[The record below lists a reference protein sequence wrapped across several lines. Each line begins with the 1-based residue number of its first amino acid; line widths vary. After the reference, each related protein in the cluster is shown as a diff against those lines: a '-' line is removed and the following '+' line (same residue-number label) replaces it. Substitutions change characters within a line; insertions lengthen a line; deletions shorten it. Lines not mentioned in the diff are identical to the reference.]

1 MVLYASRRFPR
12 IYRPGPAALTPR
24 ANDPGQG
31 LSFVSLFDENVRLEP
46 APRQP
51 WRRGTVIGVWSLT
64 VAVIVLFVLTFVPSA
79 YVIQQP
85 GPVYNTLGTSPNA
98 DGEQVPLIT
107 VPNEQDDTTTGQL
120 DLLTV
125 QVSGNRERTPS
136 WIELA
141 MAWFDRSRAV
151 VPIDRIFPA
160 GQTTEQRTSE
170 NAALMSD
177 SQLEAS
183 AAALRQLGYDVPAEI
198 AVGTID
204 DQGAAA
210 GLLQQGDVLL
220 SVDGAPASNV
230 DAVRSSVQKAAGAPV
245 TVAYQRDGA
254 DATVQITPQ
263 QTTVN
268 GQQQYLL
275 GVGLM
280 QSFDLPVDVKIQ
292 LNDVGGP
299 SAGMMF
305 ALGIIDKMSP
315 GDLTGGQHI
324 AGTGTID
331 ADGNVGPIGG
341 IRQKLYGA
349 LDAGATYF
357 LAPESNCNEVV
368 GHVPDGIRVFST
380 STLDQSMTVLE
391 TIRDNGDL
399 DALPTCGSG
408 S

>member
-1 MVLYASRRFPR
+1 M
-12 IYRPGPAALTPR
+12 T
-24 ANDPGQG
+24 
-31 LSFVSLFDENVRLEP
+31 LFDDNVSPAP
-46 APRQP
+46 APRQR
-51 WRRGTVIGVWSLT
+51 WQRGTVVGLWSLA
-64 VAVIVLFVLTFVPSA
+64 VAVVVLFTLTFLPSA

-85 GPVYNTLGTSPNA
+85 GPVFNTLGTSTNA
-98 DGEQVPLIT
+98 DGEEIPLIT
-107 VPNEQDDTTTGQL
+107 VPDEKDSTTTGQL

-141 MAWFDRSRAV
+141 LAWFDRSRAV

-160 GQTTEQRTSE
+160 GQTTEQRNTE

-177 SQLEAS
+177 SQLEAQ
-183 AAALRQLGYDVPAEI
+183 AAALRELGYDVPQQI
-198 AVGTID
+198 AIGTLD
-204 DQGAAA
+204 EAGAAA
-210 GLLQQGDVLL
+210 GLLEQGDVIT
-220 SVDGAPASNV
+220 SIDGVAASTV
-230 DAVRSSVQKAAGAPV
+230 DAVRGAVQAAAGAPV
-245 TVAYQRDGA
+245 TVAYERDGTP
-254 DATVQITPQ
+254 ATVSITPRE
-263 QTTVN
+263 TETD
-268 GQQQYLL
+268 GQKQWLL
-275 GVGLM
+275 GVVLQ

-305 ALGIIDKMSP
+305 ALGIIDKMSE

-331 ADGNVGPIGG
+331 AEGDVGPIGG

-349 LDAGATYF
+349 RDAGATVF
-357 LAPESNCNEVV
+357 LAPEANCNEVV

-380 STLDQSMTVLE
+380 ATLEQSLTVLE
-391 TIRDNGDL
+391 TLRDGGDL

>member
-1 MVLYASRRFPR
+1 M
-12 IYRPGPAALTPR
+12 T
-24 ANDPGQG
+24 
-31 LSFVSLFDENVRLEP
+31 LFDDNASVVP
-46 APRQP
+46 ASPQR
-51 WRRGTVIGVWSLT
+51 WRRSTVAGLWSLAI
-64 VAVIVLFVLTFVPSA
+64 AVILLFVMTFLPSA

-85 GPVYNTLGTSPNA
+85 GPVFDTLGTSTNA
-98 DGEQVPLIT
+98 EGEEVPLIS
-107 VPNEQDDTTTGQL
+107 VPDEDDDTSTGQL

-141 MAWFDRSRAV
+141 LAWFDRSRAV

-160 GQTTEQRTSE
+160 GQTTEQRNTE
-170 NAALMSD
+170 NAALMTD
-177 SQLEAS
+177 SQVESS
-183 AAALRQLGYDVPAEI
+183 AAALRALGYDVPQQI
-198 AVGTID
+198 AVATVD
-204 DQGAAA
+204 DSGAAA
-210 GLLQQGDVLL
+210 GLLQQNDVLTT
-220 SVDGAPASNV
+220 VDGVAAPNV
-230 DAVRSSVQKAAGAPV
+230 DAVRAAVQAAAGAPV
-245 TVAYQRDGA
+245 TIGYERDGA
-254 DATVQITPQ
+254 AGTVEITPR
-263 QTTVN
+263 QTDVN

-280 QSFDLPVDVKIQ
+280 LSFDLPVDVKIQ

-349 LDAGATYF
+349 RDAGATWF
-357 LAPESNCNEVV
+357 LAPAANCNEVV

-380 STLDQSMTVLE
+380 STLQESLTVLQ
-391 TIRDNGDL
+391 TIRDGGDL

>member
-1 MVLYASRRFPR
+1 V
-12 IYRPGPAALTPR
+12 T
-24 ANDPGQG
+24 
-31 LSFVSLFDENVRLEP
+31 LFDDNASVVP
-46 APRQP
+46 ASPQR
-51 WRRGTVIGVWSLT
+51 WRRSTVAGLWSLAI
-64 VAVIVLFVLTFVPSA
+64 AVILLFVMTFLPSA

-85 GPVYNTLGTSPNA
+85 GPVFDTLGTSTNA
-98 DGEQVPLIT
+98 EGEEVPLIS
-107 VPNEQDDTTTGQL
+107 VPDEDDDTSTGQL

-141 MAWFDRSRAV
+141 LAWFDRSRAV

-160 GQTTEQRTSE
+160 GQTTEQRNTE
-170 NAALMSD
+170 NAALMTD
-177 SQLEAS
+177 SQVESS
-183 AAALRQLGYDVPAEI
+183 AAALRALGYDVPQQI
-198 AVGTID
+198 AVATVD
-204 DQGAAA
+204 DSGAAA
-210 GLLQQGDVLL
+210 GLLQQNDVLTT
-220 SVDGAPASNV
+220 VDGVTAPNV
-230 DAVRSSVQKAAGAPV
+230 DAVRAAVQAAAGAPV
-245 TVAYQRDGA
+245 TIGYERDGA
-254 DATVQITPQ
+254 AGTVEITPR
-263 QTTVN
+263 QTDVN

-280 QSFDLPVDVKIQ
+280 LSFDLPVDVKIQ

-349 LDAGATYF
+349 RDAGATWF
-357 LAPESNCNEVV
+357 LAPAANCNEVV

-380 STLDQSMTVLE
+380 STLQESLTVLQ
-391 TIRDNGDL
+391 TIRDGGDL

>member
-1 MVLYASRRFPR
+1 M
-12 IYRPGPAALTPR
+12 T
-24 ANDPGQG
+24 
-31 LSFVSLFDENVRLEP
+31 LFDDNASVVP
-46 APRQP
+46 ASPQR
-51 WRRGTVIGVWSLT
+51 WRRSTVAGLWSLAI
-64 VAVIVLFVLTFVPSA
+64 AVILLFVMTFLPSA

-85 GPVYNTLGTSPNA
+85 GPVFDTLGTSTNA
-98 DGEQVPLIT
+98 EGEEVPLIS
-107 VPNEQDDTTTGQL
+107 VPDEDDDTSTGQL

-141 MAWFDRSRAV
+141 LAWFDRSRAV

-160 GQTTEQRTSE
+160 GQTTEQRNTE
-170 NAALMSD
+170 NAALMTD
-177 SQLEAS
+177 SQVESS
-183 AAALRQLGYDVPAEI
+183 AAALRALGYDVPQQI
-198 AVGTID
+198 AVATVD
-204 DQGAAA
+204 DSGAAA
-210 GLLQQGDVLL
+210 GLLQQNDVLTT
-220 SVDGAPASNV
+220 VDGVTAPNV
-230 DAVRSSVQKAAGAPV
+230 DAVRAAVQAAAGAPV
-245 TVAYQRDGA
+245 TIGYERDGA
-254 DATVQITPQ
+254 AGTVEITPR
-263 QTTVN
+263 QTDVN

-280 QSFDLPVDVKIQ
+280 LSFDLPVDVKIQ

-349 LDAGATYF
+349 RDAGATWF
-357 LAPESNCNEVV
+357 LAPAANCNEVV

-380 STLDQSMTVLE
+380 STLQESLTVLQ
-391 TIRDNGDL
+391 TIRDGGDL

>member
-1 MVLYASRRFPR
+1 M
-12 IYRPGPAALTPR
+12 T
-24 ANDPGQG
+24 
-31 LSFVSLFDENVRLEP
+31 LFDENVSVEP
-46 APRQP
+46 TPRQP
-51 WRRGTVIGVWSLT
+51 WRRRTVVGV
-64 VAVIVLFVLTFVPSA
+64 VALSVALIVLTTLTFLPSA

-85 GPVYNTLGTSPNA
+85 GPVFDTLGTSTDA
-98 DGEQVPLIT
+98 DGQEVPLIT
-107 VPNEQDDTTTGQL
+107 VPDEQDSTTTGQL

-136 WIELA
+136 WLELA
-141 MAWFDRSRAV
+141 SAWFDRSRAV

-160 GQTTEQRTSE
+160 GQSTEQRNNE
-170 NAALMSD
+170 NAALMTD
-177 SQLEAS
+177 SQNEAS
-183 AAALRQLGYDVPAEI
+183 AAALRELGYDVPQEI
-198 AVGTID
+198 SVVTVD
-204 DQGAAA
+204 DAGASA
-210 GLLQQGDVLL
+210 GRLQQSDVIT
-220 SVDGAPASNV
+220 SVDGT
-230 DAVRSSVQKAAGAPV
+230 AVTSVEAIRSKVQDAAGAAV
-245 TVAYQRDGA
+245 TIGYERSGIPGS
-254 DATVQITPQ
+254 VQVTPQ
-263 QTTVN
+263 EADVD
-268 GQQQYLL
+268 GQMQYLL

-280 QSFDLPVDVKIQ
+280 ISFDLPVDVKIQ

-315 GDLTGGQHI
+315 GDLTGGEHF

-349 LDAGATYF
+349 RDAGATFF

-380 STLDQSMTVLE
+380 STLEQSLTVLE
-391 TIRDNGDL
+391 TVRDGGDL

>member
-1 MVLYASRRFPR
+1 M
-12 IYRPGPAALTPR
+12 T
-24 ANDPGQG
+24 
-31 LSFVSLFDENVRLEP
+31 LFDDNASVVP
-46 APRQP
+46 ASPQR
-51 WRRGTVIGVWSLT
+51 WRRSTVAGLWSLAI
-64 VAVIVLFVLTFVPSA
+64 AVILLFVMTFLPSA

-85 GPVYNTLGTSPNA
+85 GPVFDTLGTSTNA
-98 DGEQVPLIT
+98 EGEEVPLIS
-107 VPNEQDDTTTGQL
+107 VPDEDDDTSTGQL

-141 MAWFDRSRAV
+141 LAWFDRSRAV

-160 GQTTEQRTSE
+160 GQTTEQRNTE
-170 NAALMSD
+170 NAALMTD
-177 SQLEAS
+177 SQVESS
-183 AAALRQLGYDVPAEI
+183 AAALRELGYDVPQQI
-198 AVGTID
+198 AVATVD
-204 DQGAAA
+204 DAGAAA
-210 GLLQQGDVLL
+210 GLLQQNDILTTVNGVT
-220 SVDGAPASNV
+220 APNV
-230 DAVRSSVQKAAGAPV
+230 DAVRAAVQAAAGAPV
-245 TVAYQRDGA
+245 TIGYERDGA
-254 DATVQITPQ
+254 AGTVEITPR
-263 QTTVN
+263 QTDVN

-280 QSFDLPVDVKIQ
+280 LSFDLPVDVKIQ

-349 LDAGATYF
+349 RDAGATWF
-357 LAPESNCNEVV
+357 LAPAANCNEVV

-380 STLDQSMTVLE
+380 STLQDSLTVLQ
-391 TIRDNGDL
+391 TIRDGGDL

>member
-1 MVLYASRRFPR
+1 M
-12 IYRPGPAALTPR
+12 T
-24 ANDPGQG
+24 
-31 LSFVSLFDENVRLEP
+31 LFDENVSVAP
-46 APRQP
+46 APRQK

-64 VAVIVLFVLTFVPSA
+64 LAVLMLFVLTFVPSA

-85 GPVYNTLGTSPNA
+85 GPVYDTLGSTTNA
-98 DGEQVPLIT
+98 DGQEVPLIS
-107 VPNEQDDTTTGQL
+107 VPNEDDDTTTGRL

-160 GQTTEQRTSE
+160 GQSTEQRNTE
-170 NAALMSD
+170 NAALMTD
-177 SQLEAS
+177 SQREAS
-183 AAALRQLGYDVPAEI
+183 AAALRELGYDVPQQI
-198 AVGTID
+198 GVMSVD
-204 DQGAAA
+204 DSGASA
-210 GLLQQGDVLL
+210 GVLQQNDVIT
-220 SVDGAPASNV
+220 SIDGVAATSV
-230 DAVRSSVQKAAGAPV
+230 DAVRSAVQDAAGAPV
-245 TVAYQRDGA
+245 TVGFERDGKA
-254 DATVQITPQ
+254 STAQVTPRASAAGDG
-263 QTTVN
+263 T
-268 GQQQYLL
+268 QQYLL
-275 GVGLM
+275 GVGLVV
-280 QSFDLPVDVKIQ
+280 SFDLPVDVTIQ

-349 LDAGATYF
+349 RDAGATWF
-357 LAPESNCNEVV
+357 LAPEANCNEVV

-380 STLDQSMTVLE
+380 ATLEQSLTVLE
-391 TIRDNGDL
+391 TIRDGGDL

>member
-1 MVLYASRRFPR
+1 M
-12 IYRPGPAALTPR
+12 T
-24 ANDPGQG
+24 
-31 LSFVSLFDENVRLEP
+31 LFDENASPAP
-46 APRQP
+46 APRQR
-51 WRRGTVIGVWSLT
+51 WRRGSVVGVWSLA
-64 VAVIVLFVLTFVPSA
+64 VAFVILLVMSLLPSA

-85 GPVYNTLGTSPNA
+85 GPVFNTLGTTTTA
-98 DGEQVPLIT
+98 DGQEVPLIS
-107 VPNEQDDTTTGQL
+107 VPEEKDSTTTGQL

-136 WIELA
+136 WLELA
-141 MAWFDRSRAV
+141 QAWFDRSRAV

-160 GQTTEQRTSE
+160 GQTTEQRNTE

-183 AAALRQLGYDVPAEI
+183 AAALRELGYDVPGEI
-198 AVGTID
+198 AVGTVD
-204 DQGAAA
+204 DAGAAA
-210 GLLQQGDVLL
+210 GALQVGDVVT
-220 SVDGAPASNV
+220 SVDAVAAANV
-230 DAVRSSVQKAAGAPV
+230 DAVRAAVQAAAGAPV
-245 TVAYQRDGA
+245 TVAYTRDDTPG
-254 DATVQITPQ
+254 TVTVTPK
-263 QTTVN
+263 QTEVD
-268 GQQQYLL
+268 GQPQWLL
-275 GVGLM
+275 GIGL
-280 QSFDLPVDVKIQ
+280 QESFDLPVDVKIQ

-305 ALGIIDKMSP
+305 ALGIIDKMSD

-349 LDAGATYF
+349 RDAGATVF

-380 STLDQSMTVLE
+380 STLEQSMTVLR
-391 TIRDNGDL
+391 TIREGGDL

-408 S
+408 T

>member
-1 MVLYASRRFPR
+1 M
-12 IYRPGPAALTPR
+12 T
-24 ANDPGQG
+24 
-31 LSFVSLFDENVRLEP
+31 LFDENASVVP
-46 APRQP
+46 APRQR
-51 WRRGTVIGVWSLT
+51 WRRGTVVGVWSLT
-64 VAVIVLFVLTFVPSA
+64 IAVVVLFVMTFLPSA

-85 GPVYNTLGTSPNA
+85 GPVYNTLGTAASA
-98 DGEQVPLIT
+98 DGQQVPLIS
-107 VPNEQDDTTTGQL
+107 VPEGDEKDSTSTGQL

-125 QVSGNRERTPS
+125 QVSGNREHTPS

-141 MAWFDRSRAV
+141 SAWFDRSRAV

-160 GQTTEQRTSE
+160 GQSTEQRNTE
-170 NAALMSD
+170 NAALMTD

-183 AAALRQLGYDVPAEI
+183 AAALRELGYQVPQDI

-204 DQGAAA
+204 DSGAAKDK
-210 GLLQQGDVLL
+210 LQQNDVIT
-220 SVDGAPASNV
+220 SVDGA
-230 DAVRSSVQKAAGAPV
+230 AVSTIDDVRAAVQKSAGAAV
-245 TVAYQRDGA
+245 TVGYERDGTA
-254 DATVQITPQ
+254 STVQITPR
-263 QTTVN
+263 QTEVD
-268 GQQQYLL
+268 GQAQYLL

-280 QSFDLPVDVKIQ
+280 MTFDLPVDVKIQ

-349 LDAGATYF
+349 RDAGATFF
-357 LAPESNCNEVV
+357 LAPEANCNEVV

-380 STLDQSMTVLE
+380 STLKQSLTVLE
-391 TIRDNGDL
+391 TIRDGGDL
-399 DALPTCGSG
+399 DALPTCTS
-408 S
+408 

>member
-1 MVLYASRRFPR
+1 M
-12 IYRPGPAALTPR
+12 T
-24 ANDPGQG
+24 
-31 LSFVSLFDENVRLEP
+31 LFDENVSLVP
-46 APRQP
+46 APRQRR
-51 WRRGTVIGVWSLT
+51 RRGTVIGVWALA
-64 VAVIVLFVLTFVPSA
+64 VAFVILLVMTLLPSA

-85 GPVYNTLGTSPNA
+85 GPVFNTLGSTTTA
-98 DGEQVPLIT
+98 DGEEVPLIT
-107 VPNEQDDTTTGQL
+107 VPDEKDSTTTGQL

-136 WIELA
+136 WFELA
-141 MAWFDRSRAV
+141 LAWFDRSRAV

-160 GQTTEQRTSE
+160 GQTTEQRNTE

-183 AAALRQLGYDVPAEI
+183 AAALRELGYDVPGEI
-198 AVGTID
+198 AVGTVD
-204 DQGAAA
+204 DAGAAA
-210 GLLQQGDVLL
+210 GALQVGDVVT
-220 SVDGAPASNV
+220 SVDGVAAANV
-230 DAVRSSVQKAAGAPV
+230 DAVRGAVQAAAGAPV
-245 TVAYQRDGA
+245 TVGYTRGDTP
-254 DATVQITPQ
+254 ATVTVTPK
-263 QTTVN
+263 QTEVD
-268 GQQQYLL
+268 GQEQWLL
-275 GVGLM
+275 GIGL
-280 QSFDLPVDVKIQ
+280 QESFDLPVDVKIQ

-305 ALGIIDKMSP
+305 ALGIIDKMSD

-349 LDAGATYF
+349 RDAGATVF

-380 STLDQSMTVLE
+380 STLAQSMTVLQ
-391 TIRDNGDL
+391 TIREGGDL

-408 S
+408 T

>member
-1 MVLYASRRFPR
+1 M
-12 IYRPGPAALTPR
+12 T
-24 ANDPGQG
+24 
-31 LSFVSLFDENVRLEP
+31 LFDDNASVVP
-46 APRQP
+46 ASPQR
-51 WRRGTVIGVWSLT
+51 WRRSTVAGLWSLAI
-64 VAVIVLFVLTFVPSA
+64 AVILLFVMTFLPSA

-85 GPVYNTLGTSPNA
+85 GPVFDTLGTSTNA
-98 DGEQVPLIT
+98 EGEEVPLIS
-107 VPNEQDDTTTGQL
+107 VPDEDDDTSTGQL

-141 MAWFDRSRAV
+141 LAWFDRSRAV

-160 GQTTEQRTSE
+160 GQTTEQRNTE
-170 NAALMSD
+170 NAALMTD
-177 SQLEAS
+177 SQVES
-183 AAALRQLGYDVPAEI
+183 SGAALRALGYDVPQQI
-198 AVGTID
+198 AVATVD
-204 DQGAAA
+204 DSGAAA
-210 GLLQQGDVLL
+210 GLLQQNDVLTT
-220 SVDGAPASNV
+220 VDGVTAPNV
-230 DAVRSSVQKAAGAPV
+230 DAVRAAVQAAAGAPV
-245 TVAYQRDGA
+245 TIGYERDGA
-254 DATVQITPQ
+254 AGTVEITPR
-263 QTTVN
+263 QTDVN

-280 QSFDLPVDVKIQ
+280 LSFDLPVDVKIQ

-349 LDAGATYF
+349 RDAGATWF
-357 LAPESNCNEVV
+357 LAPAANCNEVV

-380 STLDQSMTVLE
+380 STLQESLTVLQ
-391 TIRDNGDL
+391 TIRDGGDL